1 MLEKGMKVKVRSDLE
16 VNKFYGDILF
26 VKHMER
32 FKGKEVVIFKVFPKE
47 NNSSNITFYKIE
59 GSVACWTEDMFEPI
73 KENPVPKLESGMF
86 VKNNVGIYGVVAGNK
101 IVYKDGGYDFVS
113 DVIEDDGYIVQIIE
127 TIFGFDSVKTGKVI
141 WEYKEKKEEK
151 PKTYLED
158 FMEKHPN
165 CTKTN
170 DSLPYICAGHCYG
183 FNPCPNNTPCKD
195 CWNAPKGKWNK

>member
-16 VNKFYGDILF
+16 VGKFYGGILF
-26 VKHMER
+26 AGYMER
-32 FKGKEVVIFKVFPKE
+32 FKGGKVAIFKVFPKE

-73 KENPVPKLESGMF
+73 KENPMPKLESGMF
-86 VKNNVGIYGVVAGNK
+86 VKNHVGIYGVVAGNK
-101 IVYKDGGYDFVS
+101 IVYKDSGYDFVS

-151 PKTYLED
+151 RKTYLED
-158 FMEKHPN
+158 FMEKHPKFKRFEGDYPIS
-165 CTKTN
+165 CT
-170 DSLPYICAGHCYG
+170 GECYD
-183 FNPCPNNTPCKD
+183 FDCPKEISCKD